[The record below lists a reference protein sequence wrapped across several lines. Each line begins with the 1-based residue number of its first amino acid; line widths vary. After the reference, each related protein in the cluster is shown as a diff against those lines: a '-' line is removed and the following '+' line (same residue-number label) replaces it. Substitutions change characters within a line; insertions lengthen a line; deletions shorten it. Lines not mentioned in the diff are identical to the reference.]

1 MALHTSSLIVNTRR
15 IAAWLWRSAVRR
27 EIMNPNVDVDGN
39 RDLLRRVDPEA
50 VLEVMW
56 LHVGCDSQR

>member
-1 MALHTSSLIVNTRR
+1 
-15 IAAWLWRSAVRR
+15 
-27 EIMNPNVDVDGN
+27 MNPNVDVDGN